1 MSQATDQIDATVAVL
16 LPGVVAQQAAYHA
29 ANGGFYQ
36 MLWTHSEPPAAATAP
51 DSLEER
57 PTDQPAS
64 PIQGLP
70 AVMRSRMRI
79 DTYGKPDGWT
89 ITLEAVIDGEV
100 WQRSIDCGVNPSR
113 SAAWTVPSSPPE
125 STSPVS

>member
-1 MSQATDQIDATVAVL
+1 MSQTTDQIDATVAAL
-16 LPGVVAQQAAYHA
+16 WAGVVVQQDGYYA
-29 ANGGFYQ
+29 ANGSYYQ

-51 DSLEER
+51 DSLNDR

-70 AVMRSRMRI
+70 ATMRSRMRI

-89 ITLEAVIDGEV
+89 MTLQAEIGGEV
-100 WQRSIDCGVNPSR
+100 WERSIDCGTDQNR
-113 SAAWTVPSSPPE
+113 SAAWHVAAQP
-125 STSPVS
+125 